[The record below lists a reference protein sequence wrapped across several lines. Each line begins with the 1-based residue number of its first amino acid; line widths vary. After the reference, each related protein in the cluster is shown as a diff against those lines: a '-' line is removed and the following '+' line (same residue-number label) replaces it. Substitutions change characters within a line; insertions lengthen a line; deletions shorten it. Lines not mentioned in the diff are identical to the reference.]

1 MLRDETPLLPATV
14 LSGFLGAGKT
24 TPLNHILADYE
35 DRRVAVIVNDMS
47 EVNINANLVRSG
59 DTAPPGCLPRAGDRV
74 YAPVVGASAPSVP
87 RLGRAGDGVMNG
99 ASILAPPR
107 SHVHRTQTVDALAAI
122 LDPHVNLAIW
132 ERPALVP
139 VGSLDGFA
147 TIQMTI
153 SVDHAHA
160 ALTDALAR
168 QPPAAWHADIAADVA
183 ALTAS
188 FAAIM
193 ALSHVVIRLERVV
206 GDACKR
212 WHADYVPVRLIS
224 TYCGSGTQWIE
235 RSIDRAGGSPVER
248 PRSLTPGAV
257 GLFKGRILAGE
268 QAIVH
273 RSPPIAGTGEARLL
287 LVIDSPPPAETA
299 ALWEQ
304 AMQRG

>member
-1 MLRDETPLLPATV
+1 
-14 LSGFLGAGKT
+14 
-24 TPLNHILADYE
+24 
-35 DRRVAVIVNDMS
+35 
-47 EVNINANLVRSG
+47 
-59 DTAPPGCLPRAGDRV
+59 
-74 YAPVVGASAPSVP
+74 
-87 RLGRAGDGVMNG
+87 MNS
-99 ASILAPPR
+99 ASILVPPR
-107 SHVHRTQTVDALAAI
+107 SHVHCARTIDALAAI
-122 LDPHVNLAIW
+122 LDPEVNLAIW
-132 ERPALVP
+132 ERPSVVP
-139 VGSLDGFA
+139 VGSLNGFG
-147 TIQMTI
+147 TIQLTT
-153 SVDHAHA
+153 SVERAHA
-160 ALTDALAR
+160 ALTDAFTQ
-168 QPPAAWHADIAADVA
+168 QPQAAWHADIAADIA
-183 ALTAS
+183 ALAAS

-235 RSIDRAGGSPVER
+235 RSIARAGGSPVER

>member
-1 MLRDETPLLPATV
+1 MRRSLPRPLPRPSHADRRCSRGDPRPACK
-14 LSGFLGAGKT
+14 SCDLGAT
-24 TPLNHILADYE
+24 
-35 DRRVAVIVNDMS
+35 R
-47 EVNINANLVRSG
+47 
-59 DTAPPGCLPRAGDRV
+59 PRAGRIAGRLRHHPDDDIGRSRARRADRC
-74 YAPVVGASAPSVP
+74 A
-87 RLGRAGDGVMNG
+87 RA
-99 ASILAPPR
+99 
-107 SHVHRTQTVDALAAI
+107 AA
-122 LDPHVNLAIW
+122 
-132 ERPALVP
+132 
-139 VGSLDGFA
+139 
-147 TIQMTI
+147 
-153 SVDHAHA
+153 
-160 ALTDALAR
+160 
-168 QPPAAWHADIAADVA
+168 PAAWHADIAADVA

-287 LVIDSPPPAETA
+287 LVIDSPPRRKPPRCGSRRCNVADIFA
-299 ALWEQ
+299 AHRRHAIGERRLALPMIQ
-304 AMQRG
+304 AIRIQTS

>member
-1 MLRDETPLLPATV
+1 
-14 LSGFLGAGKT
+14 
-24 TPLNHILADYE
+24 
-35 DRRVAVIVNDMS
+35 
-47 EVNINANLVRSG
+47 
-59 DTAPPGCLPRAGDRV
+59 
-74 YAPVVGASAPSVP
+74 
-87 RLGRAGDGVMNG
+87 MNS
-99 ASILAPPR
+99 ASILVPPR
-107 SHVHRTQTVDALAAI
+107 SHVHRARTIDALAAI
-122 LDPHVNLAIW
+122 LDPEVNLAIW
-132 ERPALVP
+132 ERPSVVP
-139 VGSLDGFA
+139 VGSLNGFG
-147 TIQMTI
+147 TIQLTT
-153 SVDHAHA
+153 SVERAHA
-160 ALTDALAR
+160 ALTDAFTQ
-168 QPPAAWHADIAADVA
+168 QPQAAWHADIAADIA
-183 ALTAS
+183 ALAAS